1 MTEAFESVGE
11 GVGFFK
17 CGAAAGPEFVTAM
30 EHVIATGDG
39 LNEYEDALHI
49 LLQRVHVGSVDVT
62 GLPWTEID
70 FVEDL
75 QRAEDEVLPRVRDL
89 DRN

>member
-1 MTEAFESVGE
+1 
-11 GVGFFK
+11 
-17 CGAAAGPEFVTAM
+17 M

-49 LLQRVHVGSVDVT
+49 LLQRVHVGWVDVT

-70 FVEDL
+70 SDEDL
-75 QRAEDEVLPRVRDL
+75 RRARERVLPNILRL
-89 DRN
+89 DGV